1 MKKSEICKR
10 YGITQPTLKLWMQ
23 NIPELKGNKNKKL
36 NPKEVAILEAQ
47 VGKMPKEKIV
57 NK

>member
-10 YGITQPTLKLWMQ
+10 YGISQPTLKLWME
-23 NIPELKGNKNKKL
+23 NIPELKGNKNKRL

-47 VGKMPKEKIV
+47 VGKMPK
-57 NK
+57 